1 VATHRFDAFKRFMTV
16 TTLTKNDLDQ
26 LRLDLTLKAKNGLNF
41 ILAAAIIWSLITY
54 IWTLPYTA
62 GGRGTLTFIV
72 GGLMLPLAWLFSKLI
87 HTEWSIQNNPLQPLG
102 LWLNVAQLAYF
113 PILIFVYLK
122 HTDHFIMV
130 YVIITAAHFLPYA
143 WFYNTL
149 AFAVM
154 SIAISVGAM
163 WLGLILSPQQ
173 TYLIPLFMVV
183 SLLVLAIWLFID
195 YQKKNSGITKMG
207 DA

>member
-1 VATHRFDAFKRFMTV
+1 MH
-16 TTLTKNDLDQ
+16 TLTKTDLDQ

-41 ILAAAIIWSLITY
+41 ILAAVIIWLLTTF

-62 GGRGTLTFIV
+62 GGKGTLTFMV
-72 GGLMLPLAWLFSKLI
+72 GGLMLPLAWLFSKFI
-87 HTEWSIQNNPLQPLG
+87 GTAWSIPNNPLQPLG

-130 YVIITAAHFLPYA
+130 YAIIIAAHFLPYA

-149 AFAVM
+149 AFAFM

-163 WLGLILSPQQ
+163 WLGMILTPQQ
-173 TYLIPLFMVV
+173 TYLIPLFMAV
-183 SLLVLAIWLFID
+183 SLIVLSTWLLID
-195 YQKKNSGITKMG
+195 YQKKKASVAVKTLGDPQPITP
-207 DA
+207 AN